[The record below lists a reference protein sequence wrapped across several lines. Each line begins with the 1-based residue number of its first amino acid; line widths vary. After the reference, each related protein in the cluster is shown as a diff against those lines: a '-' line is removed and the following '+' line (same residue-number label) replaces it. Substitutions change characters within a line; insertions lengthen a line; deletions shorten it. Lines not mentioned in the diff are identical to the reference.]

1 MRHHPSP
8 LSPDIWLREIFA
20 SKSVQRG
27 EVIRRKVRDIE
38 RYAGMER
45 FRTEL
50 NRRGFRAIENA
61 GQIIIF
67 CNQEPIR
74 RFE

>member
-1 MRHHPSP
+1 MRHQRSP
-8 LSPDIWLREIFA
+8 LAPDIWLRDVFA

-27 EVIRRKVRDIE
+27 EVIRRKIRDIE
-38 RYAGMER
+38 RYAGMAR
-45 FRTEL
+45 FRKEL
-50 NRRGFRAIENA
+50 NRRGFRAVENA
-61 GQIIIF
+61 GQIVIF

>member
-1 MRHHPSP
+1 MHHPPSP
-8 LSPDIWLREIFA
+8 LSPEIWLREVFA

-27 EVIRRKVRDIE
+27 EVIRRKIRDIE
-38 RYAGMER
+38 RYVGMEM
-45 FRTEL
+45 FRKEL
-50 NRRGFRAIENA
+50 QRRGFRAVENA

-67 CNQEPIR
+67 CNQEPIN